1 MKVIIAC
8 AGTGGHINPGI
19 AIANE
24 VKKNEPESKILF
36 LGTETG
42 LENKLVPKAGY
53 ELKHIRAGR
62 FYRKLTLKNIKN
74 ITNAYM
80 GIYDAKKILNEFK
93 PDVVVGTGGFICM
106 PVMKAAKKLHIP
118 YVLHESNAFPGLS
131 VRVLSK
137 SAEKVLLGFEAAKEK
152 LEGKCI
158 FTGSPTKFNMENMMK
173 LDKTKCKE
181 ELNLTHEI
189 QNKKVIF
196 VTGGSQGARKFNQV
210 VIDMVKKYKSEEFFV
225 VIATGLKNYEETIES
240 IKGQELD
247 KYLRIVDYVYDM
259 DKMYKASDLLITRA
273 GALTVTEISIARR
286 PAILI
291 PLPYAAENHQ
301 LYNAKMLENAKAGIV
316 IEESVLNEDLLY
328 DKIISVMSDEEKL
341 KQMGENA
348 AKLYLPNVE
357 ERIYKEIKD
366 IVKGE

>member
-1 MKVIIAC
+1 MRVIISA

-19 AIANE
+19 AIANKIKE
-24 VKKNEPESKILF
+24 HEPDSEIVF
-36 LGTETG
+36 FGTERG
-42 LENKLVPKAGY
+42 LENDLVPRAGY
-53 ELKHIRAGR
+53 QLKTIEAYGIQPKPS
-62 FYRKLTLKNIKN
+62 FTNFKNIIKTMN
-74 ITNAYM
+74 SRKVV
-80 GIYDAKKILNEFK
+80 KKFIDEFK
-93 PDVVVGTGGFICM
+93 PDVVIGTGGYICG
-106 PVMKAAKKLHIP
+106 PVFAAANARKVP
-118 YVLHESNAFPGLS
+118 TFLHESNAYPGRA
-131 VRVLSK
+131 VK
-137 SAEKVLLGFEAAKEK
+137 MFAKKAKKVFVGFEAAKEK

-158 FTGSPTKFNMENMMK
+158 FTGTPTKFNMENMMK

-181 ELNLTHEI
+181 ELNLTYEI

-210 VIDMVKKYKSEEFFV
+210 VIDMVKKYKSEDFFV
-225 VIATGLKNYEETIES
+225 VIATGLKNYEETLES

>member
-1 MKVIIAC
+1 MKVIVAV

-19 AIANE
+19 AIANKIKE
-24 VKKNEPESKILF
+24 KEPDSKILF

-62 FYRKLTLKNIKN
+62 LYRKLTLKNIKN

-80 GIYDAKKILNEFK
+80 GIYDAKKILIEFK
-93 PDVVVGTGGFICM
+93 PDVVIGTGGFICM
-106 PVMKAAKKLHIP
+106 PVMKAAKKLNIP

-131 VRVLSK
+131 VRVLAK
-137 SAEKVLLGFEAAKEK
+137 GAEKVLVGFNAAKEK
-152 LEGKCI
+152 IEGSVV
-158 FTGSPTKFNMENMMK
+158 FTGTPTKFNMDNMLGLNK
-173 LDKTKCKE
+173 EKCKE
-181 ELNLTHEI
+181 ELNLAKEI
-189 QNKKVIF
+189 ENKKVVF

-210 VIDMVKKYKSEEFFV
+210 IIDMVKKYKSEEFFV
-225 VIATGLKNYEETIES
+225 VIATGLKNYEETVEN
-240 IKGQELD
+240 IKGQGLG

-273 GALTVTEISIARR
+273 GALTVTEISIAKR

-301 LYNAKMLENAKAGIV
+301 LYNAKTLEKVGAGIV
-316 IEESVLNEDLLY
+316 IEESMLNEDLLY
-328 DKIISVMSDEEKL
+328 DKIISIVNDEERL

-348 AKLYLPNVE
+348 SKLYLPEVE
-357 ERIYKEIKD
+357 EKIYKEIKGV
-366 IVKGE
+366 VKGV